1 MIQLDLGEVF
11 LEALPLYGPRLLGLV
26 ALICALGV
34 PLPMQM
40 LVLGAGALAHEGRLA
55 PGWAIAGCLAGSL
68 AGETFYYAA
77 GHFAGGWVERRLAG
91 PLARPLA
98 RPLAGAWQ
106 DARRRFRS
114 CSGRTVYLTRFALT
128 PLGIPT
134 SVVAGGDGY
143 AYWRFAGIALAGDLV
158 WILGYGAA
166 GYLLGPAWPGF
177 ASSIGRYGGWI
188 AGLAV
193 AVFALSALWPLRTQ
207 VGQALTGGRA
217 RPAQS

>member
-1 MIQLDLGEVF
+1 MIPLDLGEVF

-34 PLPMQM
+34 PLPMQV
-40 LVLGAGALAHEGRLA
+40 LVLGAGALAHEGRLS

-77 GHFAGGWVERRLAG
+77 GHFAGGWVDRRLAG
-91 PLARPLA
+91 
-98 RPLAGAWQ
+98 PLAGAWQ
-106 DARRRFRS
+106 DARKRFRV
-114 CSGRTVYLTRFALT
+114 CSGRTVYLTRFAMT

-143 AYWRFAGIALAGDLV
+143 AYWRFAVIALAGDLV

-166 GYLLGPAWPGF
+166 GYMLGPAWPGF
-177 ASSIGRYGGWI
+177 ARSIGRYGGWI
-188 AGLAV
+188 GGLAV
-193 AVFALSALWPLRTQ
+193 AGFALSYLWPLRSQ
-207 VGQALTGGRA
+207 IGQAFAGRRA